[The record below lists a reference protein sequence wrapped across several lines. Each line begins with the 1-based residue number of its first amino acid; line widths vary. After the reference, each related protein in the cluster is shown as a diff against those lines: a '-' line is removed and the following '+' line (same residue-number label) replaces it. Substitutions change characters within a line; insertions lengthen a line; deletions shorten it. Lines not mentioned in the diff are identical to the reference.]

1 MRGRSF
7 SSMLNFSFFL
17 QTNRA
22 SRNPNTLVMVIFIA
36 MAICFVAASFV
47 TFIVNEKTSKVS
59 TYMTC
64 KTMFKF
70 HSKNTRTS
78 IIWSEVTYRNTS
90 RNTAAVFC
98 MSLSLSL
105 RKISFW
111 FCHCLSLQ

>member
-90 RNTAAVFC
+90 GNTAAVFF

-105 RKISFW
+105 RKISF
-111 FCHCLSLQ
+111 